1 MVTAQAEA
9 NSKKNQ
15 AQRHRSIQRHVTLSS
30 VGEKGVQMSLP
41 DDQIQQ
47 LLEQREQARR
57 GRDFAEA
64 DRLRDELRSGGVNL
78 DDRTR
83 SWSTRDG
90 RGGQIGGGYGGGGG
104 GGGYGGGGGGGY
116 GGGGGGYGGGG
127 GGYGGGGGGGYGD
140 SGGGYGG
147 SWRWGYGGDRG
158 GGGYG
163 GDRGGGGYGGD
174 RGGGGYGGGDRG
186 GGGYGGGDREEVDME
201 ETVVVDM
208 EETVVDTGEVVVDTE
223 EAVIVEVV
231 AMAVEGAMVAEV
243 VTEEAKAGATT
254 LAAVRDKAKKCRNFE
269 EADSL
274 RDQLEQAGVRVENDN
289 SWTCRDGRRGK
300 MVSGASRGDKVIGD
314 GQLSWE
320 NTIYFSGLPSNV
332 TVSTLVDF
340 FGSIGPIKKSKK
352 RNNQG
357 EPVVHLYKNKAT
369 GQNKGDGTI
378 SYEDPDTAKAA
389 VEWFNNQEFTP
400 GGQPSGYTMGVSI
413 ATRPDQSKFQ
423 GKGKGGKGRYNPY

>member
-1 MVTAQAEA
+1 MVAVVAVVGMEEEVVVDMVEEVVDTAVEVVDTAVEVVVAMVIAVGVTAEIVEVGVMVEIAEE
-9 NSKKNQ
+9 
-15 AQRHRSIQRHVTLSS
+15 VDT
-30 VGEKGVQMSLP
+30 
-41 DDQIQQ
+41 
-47 LLEQREQARR
+47 
-57 GRDFAEA
+57 AEIVEEVDTA
-64 DRLRDELRSGGVNL
+64 EIAEEVDMVEVIAEVVDTAEV
-78 DDRTR
+78 
-83 SWSTRDG
+83 
-90 RGGQIGGGYGGGGG
+90 IA
-104 GGGYGGGGGGGY
+104 
-116 GGGGGGYGGGG
+116 
-127 GGYGGGGGGGYGD
+127 
-140 SGGGYGG
+140 
-147 SWRWGYGGDRG
+147 
-158 GGGYG
+158 
-163 GDRGGGGYGGD
+163 
-174 RGGGGYGGGDRG
+174 
-186 GGGYGGGDREEVDME
+186 EEVDME

-243 VTEEAKAGATT
+243 VTEVITHPLVKLKIFT
-254 LAAVRDKAKKCRNFE
+254 LFDFGSKPADNGLTEEDINGLVEQRDKAKKCRNFE

-423 GKGKGGKGRYNPY
+423 